1 MCVCVC
7 MMFQEDIRLLRRFL
21 EFHIQSNLT
30 FLDDYCE
37 DQLTEQVC
45 KKVKDTGLCHEKDS
59 KLYLRCI
66 KTCGFCSK
74 FLIITVSGTL
84 MSALFEF
91 HLILI
96 NQKSIKIKRLIGK
109 QNPYTKKEVVRYP

>member
-1 MCVCVC
+1 

-96 NQKSIKIKRLIGK
+96 KVN
-109 QNPYTKKEVVRYP
+109 QNPEIDM